1 METAKINGA
10 RDLLI
15 LNWFEESVA
24 GRQGKGRQLD
34 FRHGRHLDAPGPFNG
49 QNDIALRAS
58 TSNLIITFSFPPKL
72 AFPKGFLLN
81 RPISLY

>member
-1 METAKINGA
+1 MHLAHLCFEEVNLKSILNGA

-34 FRHGRHLDAPGPFNG
+34 FRHGRHLDAPGPLSSYPVTRKDS
-49 QNDIALRAS
+49 QYPVVVVLMIKIR
-58 TSNLIITFSFPPKL
+58 KL
-72 AFPKGFLLN
+72 
-81 RPISLY
+81 